1 MKIEV
6 ELDDVIDEAIRQSLK
21 WHYENISTLMEK
33 FENPHDKE
41 YQRKLLKALKRVHN
55 FYASPSEQLE

>member
-6 ELDDVIDEAIRQSLK
+6 ELDDDVIDEAIRQSLR
-21 WHYENISTLMEK
+21 WHYENMVEDPL
-33 FENPHDKE
+33 DKE

-55 FYASPSEQLE
+55 FYAKPSERIE

>member
-6 ELDDVIDEAIRQSLK
+6 ELDDDVIDEAIRQSLK
-21 WHYENISTLMEK
+21 WRYENMVEAPL
-33 FENPHDKE
+33 DKE